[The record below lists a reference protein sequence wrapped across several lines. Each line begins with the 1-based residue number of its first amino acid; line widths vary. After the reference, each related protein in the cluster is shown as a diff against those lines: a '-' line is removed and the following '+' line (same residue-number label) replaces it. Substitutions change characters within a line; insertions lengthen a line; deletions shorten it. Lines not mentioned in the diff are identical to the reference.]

1 VPVNVA
7 DEPGG
12 ARLSGKAR
20 GYTRMATQA
29 NGHSR
34 LQFGVFEADLAA
46 GELYKRGVPVHLQDK
61 PFQILVLLLERP
73 RQVVT
78 REELQT
84 RLWPYGTFVD
94 FDKGLNTAVKKLRD
108 ALGDSAETPVFIE
121 TVPRRGYRFIAPVVA
136 NGSEGIVSSPSIPA
150 DNLRELRY
158 PIEDAVPERDVTS
171 VSHHHRSRLIIREKS
186 LFLALAVLILAA
198 ISFVAR
204 RQLTRTPGLQL
215 QNVQITP
222 VTDNGKVRYMA
233 ISPDGQNVAYALREG
248 LDQSLWL
255 RNLKSGRE
263 MQLLATDT
271 VNFSGM
277 EFSPDGSFLYFIRS
291 EKENP
296 VFSYLCRMPS
306 AGGTVEQLIRD
317 ADSPVSF
324 SPDGQQ
330 FVYTRGY
337 PPRVITEVRIAN
349 ADGTSDHLL
358 AVMQGHQVYEA
369 GPTWSPDNRAIAVP
383 LHLIGNRS
391 RFVLYAIS
399 LSDSKAVEIYSS
411 IGAIGRPLWVRNG
424 KEFLVTLEDVR
435 SHRGQLWTISY
446 PQGKALRFTNDLSD
460 YSSAI
465 GLTRNARAL
474 ATIVTSSISNVW
486 VAPAGDLSHPYQIT
500 SGEPSLFQISEL
512 QNSKLLAL
520 GGGLWTMNSNATKL
534 RRLTDIHDPQWIES
548 CGNHVFALAAE
559 DGRSVLMRMNLEGS
573 SATALASAD
582 EILSPACSP
591 EDRYVY
597 YLNLAHPDKVS
608 RVSVEGGP
616 RVDVA
621 YLLGDTPLGNLTV
634 SPDGKFLAYPY
645 QQYSPPRVALAI
657 IPATGGAPLRTFTL
671 PGFIGRLRYSPD
683 GKALQYLMTRNGATN
698 LWQQPVDS
706 SKARQLTNF
715 NSGQI
720 FDFSWSV
727 DRSHLLLTRGQ
738 STRDVVLIANLD
750 LN

>member
-1 VPVNVA
+1 
-7 DEPGG
+7 
-12 ARLSGKAR
+12 
-20 GYTRMATQA
+20 MATQA
-29 NGHSR
+29 NGNGR

-46 GELYKRGVPVHLQDK
+46 RELFRRGVPVHLQDK

-84 RLWPYGTFVD
+84 TLWPNGTFVD

-121 TVPRRGYRFIAPVVA
+121 TLPRRGYRFIAPVVA
-136 NGSEGIVSSPSIPA
+136 YGSEGIVSSPSIPA
-150 DNLRELRY
+150 DNSRELRHAV
-158 PIEDAVPERDVTS
+158 ESNVPETDVRS
-171 VSHHHRSRLIIREKS
+171 VSRDHRSTLIIRKKF
-186 LFLALAVLILAA
+186 LFLALAVLIVAA
-198 ISFVAR
+198 IGFVAR
-204 RQLTRTPGLQL
+204 TQLSRSPSFPL

-233 ISPDGQNVAYALREG
+233 ISPDGQNVAYAMRDG

-255 RNLKSGRE
+255 RNLASGKE
-263 MQLLATDT
+263 MQVLGADT

-306 AGGTVEQLIRD
+306 AGGTIEQLIRD

-358 AVMQGHQVYEA
+358 AVMPGHQVYEA
-369 GPTWSPDNRAIAVP
+369 GPTWSPDNHAIAVP
-383 LHLIGNRS
+383 LHLIGNHS

-399 LSDSKAVEIYSS
+399 LSDSKPVEIYSS
-411 IGAIGRPLWVRNG
+411 LGAIGRPLWVRNG

-446 PQGKALRFTNDLSD
+446 PQGEARRFTNDLSD

-486 VAPAGDLSHPYQIT
+486 AAPAGDLSHPYQIT

-520 GGGLWTMNSNATKL
+520 GGGLWKLNSDATQR

-548 CGNHVFALAAE
+548 CGNHVFVLAAE
-559 DGRSVLMRMNLEGS
+559 DGHSLLMRMNLEGS

-582 EILSPACSP
+582 EMLSLACSP
-591 EDRYVY
+591 DDRYVY
-597 YLNLAHPDKVS
+597 YLNLAHPDKIS
-608 RVSVEGGP
+608 RISVEGGSP
-616 RVDVA
+616 VDVA

-657 IPATGGAPLRTFTL
+657 IPATGGAPLQTFTL

-698 LWQQPVDS
+698 LWQQSIDG
-706 SKARQLTNF
+706 SKAIQLTNF

-727 DRSHLLLTRGQ
+727 DRSRLLLTRGQ

-750 LN
+750 SN

>member
-1 VPVNVA
+1 
-7 DEPGG
+7 
-12 ARLSGKAR
+12 
-20 GYTRMATQA
+20 MATQA

-46 GELYKRGVPVHLQDK
+46 RELYKRGVPVHLQDK
-61 PFQILVLLLERP
+61 PFEILVLLLERP
-73 RQVVT
+73 RQVVS

-84 RLWPYGTFVD
+84 RLWPNGTFVD
-94 FDKGLNTAVKKLRD
+94 FDKGLNTAVRKLRD

-121 TVPRRGYRFIAPVVA
+121 TLPRRGYRFIAPVVA
-136 NGSEGIVSSPSIPA
+136 NGSEGIISSLPIPS
-150 DNLRELRY
+150 DNSHELR
-158 PIEDAVPERDVTS
+158 DAVETAIPETKLTS
-171 VSHHHRSRLIIREKS
+171 APRGQLRSSLIIEKKF
-186 LFLALAVLILAA
+186 LFLALALLILAA
-198 ISFVAR
+198 IALVTR
-204 RQLTRTPGLQL
+204 RELTRTPGFQL
-215 QNVQITP
+215 QNMQISP

-233 ISPDGQNVAYALREG
+233 ISPDAQNVAYALREG

-255 RNLKSGRE
+255 RNLQSGRE
-263 MQLLATDT
+263 MQLLAPDI

-277 EFSPDGSFLYFIRS
+277 EFSPDGSFLYFVRS

-306 AGGTVEQLIRD
+306 GGGTVEQLIRD

-358 AVMQGHQVYEA
+358 TVMPGHQVYEA
-369 GPTWSPDNRAIAVP
+369 GPTWSPDNRVIAVP
-383 LHLIGNRS
+383 LHLVGSHS

-411 IGAIGRPLWVRNG
+411 SGAIGRPLWIRNG
-424 KEFLVTLEDVR
+424 KELLVTLEDVR
-435 SHRGQLWTISY
+435 SHRGQLWTVSY
-446 PQGKALRFTNDLSD
+446 PQGEPRRFTNDLSD

-465 GLTRNARAL
+465 DLTRNARAL

-486 VAPAGDLSHPYQIT
+486 AAPTGDLPHPYQIT

-520 GGGLWTMNSNATKL
+520 GDGLWTMNSDATQR
-534 RRLTDIHDPQWIES
+534 RRLIEIHDPQWIES
-548 CGNHVFALAAE
+548 CGNHAFVLAAE
-559 DGRSVLMRMNLEGS
+559 DGHSVLMRMNLDGS
-573 SATALASAD
+573 SATTLASAD

-591 EDRYVY
+591 DNRYVY

-608 RVSVEGGP
+608 RISVEGGAP
-616 RVDVA
+616 VDVA
-621 YLLGDTPLGNLTV
+621 YLLGDTPMGNLTV
-634 SPDGKFLAYPY
+634 SLDGKFLAYPY
-645 QQYSPPRVALAI
+645 QQYSPPQVALAI
-657 IPATGGAPLRTFTL
+657 IPATGGAPVRTFTL

-683 GKALQYLMTRNGATN
+683 GKALEYLMTRNSATN
-698 LWQQPVDS
+698 LWRQPVDG
-706 SKARQLTNF
+706 SKARQLTDF

-738 STRDVVLIANLD
+738 STRDVVVIANLD

>member
-1 VPVNVA
+1 
-7 DEPGG
+7 
-12 ARLSGKAR
+12 
-20 GYTRMATQA
+20 MATQI
-29 NGHSR
+29 NGHGR
-34 LQFGVFEADLAA
+34 LRFGVFEADLTAR
-46 GELYKRGVPVHLQDK
+46 ELYKRGVPIRLQDK
-61 PFQILVLLLERP
+61 PFQMLALLLERP
-73 RQVVT
+73 LEVVT

-84 RLWPYGTFVD
+84 RLWPNGTFVD
-94 FDKGLNTAVKKLRD
+94 FDKGLNTAAKKLRD

-121 TVPRRGYRFIAPVVA
+121 TLPRRGYRFIAPVVA
-136 NGSEGIVSSPSIPA
+136 SASAPVTSSPSISL
-150 DNLRELRY
+150 DNSPELRHAVESTL
-158 PIEDAVPERDVTS
+158 PERSVRAVPLNQLRPS
-171 VSHHHRSRLIIREKS
+171 WIFRQRS
-186 LFLALAVLILAA
+186 LFIALVVLILAA
-198 ISFVAR
+198 IGLVLRTRLSRSPSF
-204 RQLTRTPGLQL
+204 PL
-215 QNVQITP
+215 QNVQIAP
-222 VTDNGKVRYMA
+222 LTDNGRVRYMA
-233 ISPDGQNVAYALREG
+233 ISPDGQNVAYALADG

-255 RNLKSGRE
+255 RNLTSGKE
-263 MQLLATDT
+263 MQLLAPDT

-277 EFSPDGSFLYFIRS
+277 EFSPDGNFLYFVRS

-324 SPDGQQ
+324 SPNGQR

-337 PPRVITEVRIAN
+337 PPRVVTEVRIAN
-349 ADGTSDHLL
+349 TDGTSDHLL
-358 AVMQGHQVYEA
+358 AVMPGHQVYEA
-369 GPTWSPDNRAIAVP
+369 GPTWSPDNRMIAVP
-383 LHLIGNRS
+383 LHLIGAHS

-399 LSDSKAVEIYSS
+399 LSDSKPVEIYSS
-411 IGAIGRPLWVRNG
+411 LGAIGRPLWIRSG

-446 PQGKALRFTNDLSD
+446 PHGEARRFTNDLSD

-465 GLTRNARAL
+465 GVTRNARSL
-474 ATIVTSSISNVW
+474 ATIVTNSISNVW
-486 VAPAGDLSHPYQIT
+486 AAPAGDLSHPYQIT

-520 GGGLWTMNSNATKL
+520 GAGLWTMNSDATHR
-534 RRLTDIHDPQWIES
+534 RRLTDIHDPQWIDN
-548 CGNHVFALAAE
+548 CGNHIFVLTAE
-559 DGRSVLMRMNLEGS
+559 GGHSVLMRMNLDGS
-573 SATALASAD
+573 GATALASAD
-582 EILSPACSP
+582 EILSLACSA
-591 EDRYVY
+591 DYRYVY

-608 RVSVEGGP
+608 RISVEDGSP
-616 RVDVA
+616 VDVA

-657 IPATGGAPLRTFTL
+657 IPATGGAPLQTFRL

-698 LWQQPVDS
+698 LWQQPIDG
-706 SKARQLTNF
+706 SKATRLTNF
-715 NSGQI
+715 KSGQM

-727 DRSHLLLTRGQ
+727 DRTRLLLTIGQ
-738 STRDVVLIANLD
+738 SSRDVVLIANVD

>member
-1 VPVNVA
+1 
-7 DEPGG
+7 
-12 ARLSGKAR
+12 
-20 GYTRMATQA
+20 MATQVK
-29 NGHSR
+29 GHHR
-34 LQFGVFEADLAA
+34 LQFGIFEADLATRK
-46 GELYKRGVPVHLQDK
+46 LYKRGVPVHLQDK
-61 PFQILVLLLERP
+61 PFQILALLLERP
-73 RQVVT
+73 QDVVT
-78 REELQT
+78 REELQIK
-84 RLWPYGTFVD
+84 LWPNGTFVD

-121 TVPRRGYRFIAPVVA
+121 TLPRRGYRFIAPIFA
-136 NGSEGIVSSPSIPA
+136 NGSAPFTSSPSIPS
-150 DNLRELRY
+150 DNSLEVRH
-158 PIEDAVPERDVTS
+158 AVQSAVSERSLTSSPRDQPHPSWIFRQRFLFVAVT
-171 VSHHHRSRLIIREKS
+171 
-186 LFLALAVLILAA
+186 VLILAA
-198 ISFVAR
+198 IGFVVR
-204 RQLTRTPGLQL
+204 RQLSRSPSFPL

-233 ISPDGQNVAYALREG
+233 ISPDGQNVAYAMRDG

-255 RNLKSGRE
+255 RNLASGKE
-263 MQLLATDT
+263 MQLLGPDT

-306 AGGTVEQLIRD
+306 AGGAIEQLIRD

-330 FVYTRGY
+330 FVYSRGY

-358 AVMQGHQVYEA
+358 AVMPGHQVYEA
-369 GPTWSPDNRAIAVP
+369 GPTWSPDNHAIAVP
-383 LHLIGNRS
+383 LHLIGNHS

-399 LSDSKAVEIYSS
+399 LSDSKPVEIYSS
-411 IGAIGRPLWVRNG
+411 LGAIGRPLWVRNG

-446 PQGKALRFTNDLSD
+446 PQGEARRFTNDLSD

-486 VAPAGDLSHPYQIT
+486 AAPAGDLSHPYQIT

-520 GGGLWTMNSNATKL
+520 GGGLWTLNSDATQR

-548 CGNHVFALAAE
+548 CGKHVFVLAAE
-559 DGRSVLMRMNLEGS
+559 DGHSLLMRMSPEGS
-573 SATALASAD
+573 SATPLASAD
-582 EILSPACSP
+582 EILSLACSP
-591 EDRYVY
+591 DDRYVY
-597 YLNLAHPDKVS
+597 YLNLAHPDKIS
-608 RVSVEGGP
+608 RISVEGGSP
-616 RVDVA
+616 VDVA
-621 YLLGDTPLGNLTV
+621 FLLGDTPLGNLTV
-634 SPDGKFLAYPY
+634 SPDGKLLAYPY

-657 IPATGGAPLRTFTL
+657 IPATGGAPLQTFTL

-698 LWQQPVDS
+698 LWQQPIDS
-706 SKARQLTNF
+706 SKARQVTNF

-720 FDFSWSV
+720 FDFGWSV
-727 DRSHLLLTRGQ
+727 DRDRLLLTRGQ